1 MIIIDLEG
9 LILFGGGE
17 KEEKEEK
24 EEELHLKREEPSDRK

>member
-9 LILFGGGE
+9 LILIGGGE

-24 EEELHLKREEPSDRK
+24 EEEGDHQNK